1 MTKLYPV
8 GAALA
13 AVIAALPAGA
23 AEQPAQILRHAVADQ
38 EQRLRAQEARIEA
51 VRRQVE
57 ALMAASKSN
66 LAAAGPP
73 PPRQQSQPAQTQD
86 RANTVVAGEKKVRLA
101 ISGQINRGLLIY
113 GDGRETKVRSVDNK
127 NSSTRVRFVATAR
140 INGDL
145 TIGGKIELGIESNSS
160 AKISQ
165 ADATVSRASVIN
177 ERYTDLYVASKKWGR
192 LSLGQGDM
200 ASNKTSEVDL
210 SGTSVAGSADM
221 DDTGGGLFF
230 AEAGGALSGIRADR
244 AFNHMDGLG
253 RNDRIRYDTPS
264 LGGFAAAISRMDGG
278 AWDLALR
285 YGQKLGPVSFKA
297 AAAFENFESAS
308 STIDNQ
314 YNGSLSVL
322 HNNGL
327 NLTFA
332 WGARDT
338 KGVAAGRNPRFLYW
352 KLGQRLRLIPAG
364 VTALAIEYGN
374 FDELHGDGEDGR
386 VWGLQAVQNIKA
398 WSVELFAAF
407 RHYDLDAPGQD
418 LDNLDIFLTGA
429 RIKF

>member
-13 AVIAALPAGA
+13 AAIAAVPAGA
-23 AEQPAQILRHAVADQ
+23 GEPPAQILQQTIADQ
-38 EQRLRAQEARIEA
+38 EQRLRAQDARIEA

-66 LAAAGPP
+66 TATVGAPP
-73 PPRQQSQPAQTQD
+73 SRQTQQKS
-86 RANTVVAGEKKVRLA
+86 ANTVVAGEKKVRLA
-101 ISGQINRGLLIY
+101 ISGQVNRGLLIY

-127 NSSTRVRFVATAR
+127 NSSTRVRFIATAR
-140 INGDL
+140 INGDV
-145 TIGGKIELGIESNSS
+145 TISGKVELGIESNSS
-160 AKISQ
+160 SKITQ
-165 ADATVSRASVIN
+165 ADATVSGASVVN
-177 ERYTDLYVASKKWGR
+177 ERIADVYVGSKKWGR

-210 SGTSVAGSADM
+210 SGTAVAGSADM

-230 AEAGGALSGIRADR
+230 RQAGGTLSGIRADK
-244 AFNHMDGLG
+244 AFNHMDGLA

-264 LGGFAAAISRMDGG
+264 FGGFAAAISRMDGG

-285 YGQKLGPVSFKA
+285 YGQKFGPVAFKA
-297 AAAFENFESAS
+297 AAAFENFDSAS

-327 NLTFA
+327 NLTFT

-338 KGVAAGRNPRFLYW
+338 KGTAAGQNPRFLYW
-352 KLGQRLRLIPAG
+352 KLGQRLRLTPLGI
-364 VTALAIEYGN
+364 TALAIEYGD
-374 FDELHGDGEDGR
+374 FDELHGEGENGQT
-386 VWGLQAVQNIKA
+386 WGLQAVQNIKA

-418 LDNLDIFLTGA
+418 LENIDIFLTVA